1 MDQLDKWLK
10 QINSGNIQ
18 QIAAAIVA
26 IITAVGAIVGAVNS
40 SDLSSSKPDS
50 AVNSPSQVSDN
61 KATKS
66 IPATDTY
73 VGGTCCNAVNTQV
86 SLNGETYTN
95 SFVNKYADR
104 DYTRYWIHPGNK
116 TNFKLLTA
124 TLGFDDNLLVDQRP
138 AYVRV
143 QATENGK
150 EKLNVVV
157 RPGEVKN
164 IKFALTETD
173 KLGDKI
179 EFRLTGYNSKNAQA
193 PLGGIAIAN
202 TRLHY

>member
-1 MDQLDKWLK
+1 MDQLDKWIK
-10 QINSGNIQ
+10 QLNSGNIQ

-26 IITAVGAIVGAVNS
+26 IITAIGAIAGAVNS
-40 SDLSSSKPDS
+40 SDFSSSKPDS
-50 AVNSPSQVSDN
+50 SVSSPSQGSNTQV
-61 KATKS
+61 TKS
-66 IPATDTY
+66 VPATD
-73 VGGTCCNAVNTQV
+73 VSGGTTCCNPSNVQV
-86 SLNGETYTN
+86 SLNGKTYTN

-104 DYTRYWIHPGNK
+104 DYTRYWISPGNK

-124 TLGFDDNLLVDQRP
+124 TLGFDDNLLADQRP

-150 EKLNVVV
+150 EKLNIIV

-164 IKFALTETD
+164 IKFALTKTENR
-173 KLGDKI
+173 GHKI
-179 EFRLTGYNSKNAQA
+179 EFRLTGYNSRNAQA

-202 TRLHY
+202 PRLHY